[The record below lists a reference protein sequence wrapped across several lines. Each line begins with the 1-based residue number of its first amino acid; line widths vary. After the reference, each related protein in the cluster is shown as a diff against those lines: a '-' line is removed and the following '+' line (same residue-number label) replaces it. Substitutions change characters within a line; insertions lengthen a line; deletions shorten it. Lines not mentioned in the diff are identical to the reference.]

1 MTDQP
6 PPPGNYPPPP
16 PPPGGYP
23 PPPPRQGGG
32 YAPRPQ
38 GGGYAPPPQ
47 GGGYAPPPQGGG
59 YAPPPQSGGYAPPPP
74 PPGGRHQAPQAATG
88 YPPPAAPGAALP
100 TDAYTPWLTRVL
112 AYIIDYIPYAI
123 ILGIGSG
130 LLLGTRETACITDT
144 SGYDL
149 GEYCATGASTLG
161 QVSIALAGIV
171 GFAYLVWNLG
181 YRQGTT
187 GSSIGKSIMKFKI
200 VSEKTGQPIGFGMSI
215 VRELI
220 YIVAA
225 AACGILWLV
234 AVLFPLW
241 DPKRQTLADKIIGT
255 VALPL

>member
-16 PPPGGYP
+16 PPPAGYP
-23 PPPPRQGGG
+23 PPPPRQGGGYAPPRQGGG

-38 GGGYAPPPQ
+38 GGGYAPPQQ

-59 YAPPPQSGGYAPPPP
+59 YAPPPPPQ
-74 PPGGRHQAPQAATG
+74 GGRHQAPQATTG

-112 AYIIDYIPYAI
+112 AALIDGIPAAI
-123 ILGIGSG
+123 LIAIGYG
-130 LLLGTRETACITDT
+130 LLLGTRETVCVTDT
-144 SGYDL
+144 SEFNL
-149 GEYCATGASTLG
+149 GEFCATGASTLG
-161 QVSIALAGIV
+161 QLLFGVTWLLAIIY
-171 GFAYLVWNLG
+171 AIWNYG

-215 VRELI
+215 VRQLAHLI
-220 YIVAA
+220 DSAICYI
-225 AACGILWLV
+225 GY
-234 AVLFPLW
+234 LFPLW
-241 DPKRQTLADKIIGT
+241 DAKRQTIADKIIAT